1 MKASAGTGK
10 QKRKRIPIKN
20 LFAGSGTFLHNEC
33 MKNKKYENIAEE
45 IKKMK
50 TFIKWC
56 EKNYDELT
64 EKEQDLIC
72 DFKNDSEDLFNW

>member
-1 MKASAGTGK
+1 
-10 QKRKRIPIKN
+10 
-20 LFAGSGTFLHNEC
+20 
-33 MKNKKYENIAEE
+33 MKNKTYENVAEE

-56 EKNYDELT
+56 ERNYDKLT

>member
-1 MKASAGTGK
+1 LIGK
-10 QKRKRIPIKN
+10 NKLEVPFN
-20 LFAGSGTFLHNEC
+20 LQYTER

-72 DFKNDSEDLFNW
+72 DFKNDSEELLNW

>member
-1 MKASAGTGK
+1 MLITW
-10 QKRKRIPIKN
+10 RKNKLEVPFN
-20 LFAGSGTFLHNEC
+20 LQYTER

-72 DFKNDSEDLFNW
+72 DFKNDSEELLNW

>member
-1 MKASAGTGK
+1 MHVRTLVSLRERNRLEVPFKFQYTES
-10 QKRKRIPIKN
+10 
-20 LFAGSGTFLHNEC
+20 

>member
-1 MKASAGTGK
+1 MKKSGK
-10 QKRKRIPIKN
+10 NKLEVPFN
-20 LFAGSGTFLHNEC
+20 LQYTEY

-56 EKNYDELT
+56 EKNYEELT
-64 EKEQDLIC
+64 EKEQGLIC
-72 DFKNDSEDLFNW
+72 DFKNDSEEFFNW